1 MKKYLYPQCIIL
13 LIVLLGNVAVALPQ
27 TGRGKQRP
35 AVTAAANL
43 SFKNPAVEPATTR
56 KASEDATAKRPE
68 LQVQVGHSS
77 GINAV
82 AFSPDGRFAVTGAND
97 GLAILWSTET
107 GAAVHRFIGHEWMVK
122 AVAVSPKSG
131 RFVASSGVDN
141 TARIWDLA
149 TAKQLFV
156 YKEHTSI
163 VYSVA
168 FSPDENLML
177 TGSADNTAKLWER
190 ETGKTLRVFEHP
202 NTVLAVAYAADG
214 QHIVTACE
222 DGFVRLWDLSSTA
235 EPQLFKNPAGR
246 IESVAL
252 STDGS
257 MLAASGGDNVVR
269 VWNLRSGAA
278 PQELQGHTSRVNSVV
293 FSADSRQLISASWDG
308 TARIWDTA
316 TYRQLRILSHRL
328 NKDGTTNQDATV
340 AAFSSNGQKI
350 ITGGRDNTA
359 LLWDAESG
367 QLSRR
372 FQGNAFNDVQSAV
385 SPDGRWLAVDIGGG
399 FVTLWDLSTGQ
410 QTRFLGKET
419 SFGFKRGLAFAFTA
433 DSRYLALAAGK
444 TVQLWDVNTG
454 QAAQEFPNLH
464 SDDITSIAFSS
475 DGKFF
480 VTGSWDKSARIW
492 NREIGEALTPPLA
505 QKYPVHA
512 VAISPDNSF
521 VLTGNGDDSVMAM
534 FVSTV
539 NAEPPCEALLW
550 KATSGEQVRKFYH
563 PFRFDSSKFNA
574 ERNQKL
580 LADKEALAKYKFPEW
595 DDIKGKVSA
604 VAFSSDGK
612 LVVTGNDNGQAHLWK
627 TDTGVEVQHFTG
639 TLYVKTLALMPD
651 NKRLLMG
658 CFNQETSI
666 FDVATGNEE
675 YTLAHPALVQSATL
689 MPDGRYALTH
699 CTDQTSRLWDVET
712 GKEVCRLISLY
723 YGDWVVVTPEGR
735 FDANDLEEIRG
746 LHWKTPDDP
755 LNPLPLEIFMRDY
768 YEPRLLARLLQ
779 GEKFAVIPDVSRLNR
794 AQPGVKVT
802 KIEPSGEA
810 PDLVNVTVEVEKGL
824 RTLPNGL
831 KMESG
836 VYDLRLFRDG
846 QLISS
851 APQTGDGPQQA
862 KLRPSV
868 RETLSEWRMRTA
880 VKLDVNN
887 RTLVTFKNI
896 RLPHGGDKRRI
907 RFTAYAFNE
916 DRVKSL
922 TAVKDYELAAPLA
935 SVLKRVYLITI
946 GVNAYESPVKD
957 LTYAAKDARRLNEE
971 LYTSLEKTG
980 NYAEI
985 IRISLLSDRQGSSLT
1000 DKTATRAN
1008 IRAVFNLLAGKPI
1021 APEIFRSCPEAA
1033 KLQGKPARPED
1044 VVIISFSGHGEIDGR
1059 GNFYLL
1065 PYDIGRGQGEAVT
1078 DQLLTSSISSL
1089 ELSEWIKDIDA
1100 GEMVMIVD
1108 ACHSAAA
1115 VNTADF
1121 KPGPMG
1127 SRGLGQLAFDKKMK
1141 ILAATQPGEKTL
1153 EKGGSRLM
1161 RALLNDGLDQR
1172 KADANNDGEITLQEW
1187 LNYAVRRVPEL
1198 YNSSGTQTSIQG
1210 WKDAPQPTINRQAYR
1225 GEKPQI
1231 PALFAFPKPYAVLQ
1245 TNVVLVRKAGNG

>member
-1 MKKYLYPQCIIL
+1 MKKYLYRQCIIL
-13 LIVLLGNVAVALPQ
+13 LIVLLGNAAIALPQ
-27 TGRGKQRP
+27 TGRVRQLQPVPGATNQP
-35 AVTAAANL
+35 
-43 SFKNPAVEPATTR
+43 FQNPAVEPAATR
-56 KASEDATAKRPE
+56 NAQATDTAKRPE

-97 GLAILWSTET
+97 GFAILWSTET
-107 GAAVHRFIGHEWMVK
+107 GAAVHRFTGHEWMVK
-122 AVAVSPKSG
+122 TVAVSPKSS
-131 RFVASSGVDN
+131 RFVATGSIDN

-149 TAKQLFV
+149 TAKQLLV

-163 VYSVA
+163 VYGVA
-168 FSPDENLML
+168 FSPDERLML

-190 ETGKTLRVFEHP
+190 ETGKTIRVFQHP
-202 NTVLAVAYAADG
+202 GTVMAVAYAADG
-214 QHIVTACE
+214 QRIVTACE
-222 DGFVRLWDLSSTA
+222 DGFIRLWDLSSNA

-252 STDGS
+252 FTDSS
-257 MLAASGGDNVVR
+257 MLAACGGDNVVR
-269 VWNLRSGAA
+269 VWNLRTAA
-278 PQELQGHTSRVNSVV
+278 PPQEWQGHTAQVISLA
-293 FSADSRQLISASWDG
+293 FSADGRQLLSASWDG

-316 TYRQLRILSHRL
+316 TGRQLRILSHRL
-328 NKDGTTNQDATV
+328 NKDGTTYKDTTV
-340 AAFSSNGQKI
+340 AAFSSDGQKI

-367 QLSRR
+367 QLRRR

-385 SPDGRWLAVDIGGG
+385 SPDGRWLAVEIGGG
-399 FVTLWDLSTGQ
+399 YVTLWDLSTGQ

-433 DSRYLALAAGK
+433 DSRYLALAAHK

-454 QAAQEFPNLH
+454 QAVQEFPNLH

-480 VTGSWDKSARIW
+480 LTGSWDKTAGIW
-492 NREIGEALTPPLA
+492 NCETGAALTPPLA

-512 VAISPDNSF
+512 VAISPDNSL

-639 TLYVKTLALMPD
+639 TLYVKTLALTPD

-658 CFNQETSI
+658 CFNQEISI

-675 YTLAHPALVQSATL
+675 HTLQHPALVQSATL

-699 CTDQTSRLWDVET
+699 CTDQTTRLWDVET

-768 YEPRLLARLLQ
+768 YEPRLLTRLLQ
-779 GEKFAVIPDVSRLNR
+779 GEKFAAIPDVSRLNR
-794 AQPGVKVT
+794 AQPGVKVM

-824 RTLPNGL
+824 RAMPDGT
-831 KMESG
+831 KMQTG

-846 QLISS
+846 QLIASE
-851 APQTGDGPQQA
+851 PQSNDELQRA
-862 KLRPSV
+862 KLRPNV
-868 RETLSEWRMRTA
+868 RETLSEWRDRTA
-880 VKLDVNN
+880 VKLNADN
-887 RTLVTFKNI
+887 RALITFKNI
-896 RLPHGGDKRRI
+896 HLPHDKGNKKI

-922 TAVKDYELAAPLA
+922 TAVKDYELATPLV
-935 SVLKRVYLITI
+935 SVPKRVYLITI

-971 LYTSLEKTG
+971 LFTALEKTG

-985 IRISLLSDRQGSSLT
+985 IRVSLLSDRQGSSLT

-1008 IRAVFNLLAGKPI
+1008 IRAVFHLLAGKPV
-1021 APEIFRSCPEAA
+1021 APEIFRNCPDAM

-1065 PYDIGRGQGEAVT
+1065 PYDIGRGHGEAVT
-1078 DQLLTSSISSL
+1078 DRLLASSISSL
-1089 ELSEWIKDIDA
+1089 ELSEWVKDIDA

-1141 ILAATQPGEKTL
+1141 ILAATQPGEKTQ

-1161 RALLNDGLDQR
+1161 KALLNDGLDQR
-1172 KADANNDGEITLQEW
+1172 KADTNNDGEITLQEW
-1187 LNYAVRRVPEL
+1187 LDYAVRRVPEL
-1198 YNSSGTQTSIQG
+1198 YNSTGTKTAIQG
-1210 WKDAPQPTINRQAYR
+1210 WKSAPQPTINGQGFR

-1231 PALFAFPKPYAVLQ
+1231 PALFAFPKSSSALQ
-1245 TNVVLVRKAGNG
+1245 TNVVLVRKTGNG